1 MPNLNAIFA
10 KFEKQFNR
18 GPNRSGYL
26 TPAEVDCLIKQRLA
40 TTMGPN
46 TQKWVQESIASGTM
60 NSRWTTLQ
68 LTATGLRREPGR

>member
-1 MPNLNAIFA
+1 MLNLNGIFA
-10 KFEKQFNR
+10 KFEKKFNR

-26 TPAEVDCLIKQRLA
+26 TPAEVNTLVTQRLA

-46 TQKWVQESIASGTM
+46 TQRWVEESIASGTM
-60 NSRWTTLQ
+60 NPRWTTLQ